1 MEQEMKRYLIVANQT
16 LGGPELQ
23 AAIRERAASGP
34 AHFHVLVPN
43 TPAED
48 HAPTW
53 AGGLGTAA
61 GGQGG
66 AVFIAPASAGAPE
79 TGEEVTRVAH
89 HRLDEAFR
97 LVTEAGADVDGEIGE
112 PDPFVAIR
120 DVLQGQHFDEIL
132 LSTLPAGLSRWLRMD
147 LPSRVQRHF
156 DGPVTVIEASG

>member
-1 MEQEMKRYLIVANQT
+1 MKRYLIVANQT
-16 LGGPELQ
+16 LGGRELL

-48 HAPTW
+48 HAPSW

-79 TGEEVTRVAH
+79 TGGEATRVAR
-89 HRLDEAFR
+89 HRLNEMFHH
-97 LVTEAGADVDGEIGE
+97 VTEAGAEVDGEIGE
-112 PDPFVAIR
+112 SDPFIAIR
-120 DVLQGQHFDEIL
+120 DVLQGQQFDEIL
-132 LSTLPAGLSRWLRMD
+132 LSTLPAGLSRWLGLD
-147 LPSRVQRHF
+147 LPHRVQRHF
-156 DGPVTVIEASG
+156 DGPVTVIVATG